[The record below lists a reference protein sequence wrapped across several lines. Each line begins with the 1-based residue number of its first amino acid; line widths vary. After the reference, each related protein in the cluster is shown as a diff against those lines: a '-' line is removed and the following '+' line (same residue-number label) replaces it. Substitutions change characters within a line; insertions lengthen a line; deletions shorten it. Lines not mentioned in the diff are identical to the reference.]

1 MFFKKLSVF
10 VLFILL
16 MVLTA
21 CGNTSNGT
29 QKDSSEKSSG
39 KKTIE
44 MGQINWAENIAV
56 TNMWKVILEEEGY
69 NLKLELLDM
78 GAQMAG
84 VAQGDLDVSPEVWL
98 PIQDASYLEKYKD
111 DANFSE
117 ESWYENAKVG
127 LVVPEYMDDVNSIED
142 LNAHKDE
149 FNGEITGF
157 EPGAGTMV
165 VTKEMIDAYDLD
177 FELIQS
183 SEAAM
188 IASIG
193 KAIDDHKP
201 IVAPLWNPHR
211 VFSEMDLKYLD
222 DPKNVYGDAEAIYHA
237 TRHGFA
243 DDFPE
248 VDKWL
253 KNWKMDDDQIGE
265 LMSMIN
271 DADDPEDG
279 AAKWVE
285 KNQDLVDTWLEK

>member
-1 MFFKKLSVF
+1 MFFKKLNVGI
-10 VLFILL
+10 LFILL
-16 MVLTA
+16 VVLTA
-21 CGNTSNGT
+21 CGSTSNGEE
-29 QKDSSEKSSG
+29 KDSGETDEV
-39 KKTIE
+39 KTIK
-44 MGQINWAENIAV
+44 MGQINWAENVAV
-56 TNMWKVILEEEGY
+56 TNMWKVILEDEGY
-69 NLKLELLDM
+69 NLELKLLDM

-84 VAQGDLDVSPEVWL
+84 VANGDLDVSPEVWL
-98 PIQDASYLEKYKD
+98 PIQDASYLERYKD
-111 DANFSE
+111 EANFSD
-117 ESWYENAKVG
+117 ESWYDNAKVG
-127 LVVPEYMDDVNSIED
+127 LVVPKYMDDINSIED

-149 FNGEITGF
+149 FEGEITGF

-165 VTKEMIDAYDLD
+165 VTGEMIDEYGLD

-183 SEAAM
+183 SETAM

-193 KAIDDHKP
+193 KAIDNNKP
-201 IVAPLWNPHR
+201 IVAPLWSPHR

-222 DPKNVYGDAEAIYHA
+222 DPKKVYGEAEKIYHA

-253 KNWKMDDDQIGE
+253 KNWKMNDDQIGD

-271 DADDPEDG
+271 EADDPADG

-285 KNQDLVDTWLEK
+285 DNQELVDEWLEK